1 MGFPHEI
8 PPLPASYPPGLK
20 DVKYV
25 PIVEMIKSLVPEAE
39 IHDHRV
45 FDIEEA
51 RESPKLETSISSGTG
66 DPTKTSDG
74 SGMSEKYSNKAECS
88 ANTQKGRNSLS
99 TSQLKDRAALLL
111 KDIQQKS
118 RGTNCILAGYGLG
131 GILVKQVV
139 DMASS
144 SLDYENLSLRIS
156 RLVSLISLSS
166 NYFRGS
172 SQFFLGMLIVT
183 GLLRDTSS
191 IE

>member
-1 MGFPHEI
+1 MGFPHEV
-8 PPLPASYPPGLK
+8 PPLPAPYSPGLK

-51 RESPKLETSISSGTG
+51 RESPELETSISSDTG

-74 SGMSEKYSNKAECS
+74 SGISEKYSNKAECS
-88 ANTQKGRNSLS
+88 ANTEKGRNSLS
-99 TSQLKDRAALLL
+99 TSQLKDRTALLL

-144 SLDYENLSLRIS
+144 SLDYENISLRIS

-172 SQFFLGMLIVT
+172 SQFFLGMLTVI
-183 GLLRDTSS
+183 GLLRDTS
-191 IE
+191 